1 MKHMTTFALLL
12 LLFVPILSSGC
23 HTTVSPPETE
33 ANTHSSTAL
42 SATASEEITTVTET
56 TTAEMSVATSVTEA
70 LTTTGCTPTV
80 TTATESVTAARPQT
94 TVTTTK
100 KHTSTTQRSTT
111 AKPTTPTTTATQSKP
126 VVLDTEVIA
135 EELLRLINAERKALG
150 LPLLNTAPIAH
161 EIATVRARELQIVWS
176 HYRPDGTT
184 SGTIFTV
191 YQYGEQ
197 NGRISIPDGNG
208 GWTMVDA
215 YSPGGTED
223 ISSLSI
229 EYTVTDPELIARAIL
244 YGQSDKMVSTHIPGL
259 AGTGFKD
266 SPKHWSDIINSEYT
280 GVGIG
285 VSFSTSEMF
294 YYVCTA
300 VEMMCKTYG

>member
-1 MKHMTTFALLL
+1 MNRITISALLTL
-12 LLFVPILSSGC
+12 LSIIVLITSCHSPMPAPDAESSAAS
-23 HTTVSPPETE
+23 TVVLLPPP
-33 ANTHSSTAL
+33 
-42 SATASEEITTVTET
+42 SEKITTVTET
-56 TTAEMSVATSVTEA
+56 TTAETSVATSVAEPA
-70 LTTTGCTPTV
+70 TTTGCTSTE
-80 TTATESVTAARPQT
+80 TTITESVTATRPQT

-111 AKPTTPTTTATQSKP
+111 AKPTTTTTTATQNKP
-126 VVLDTEVIA
+126 VALDTEVIA
-135 EELLRLINAERKALG
+135 EELLRLINAEREALG

-161 EIATVRARELQIVWS
+161 EIATVRAKELQIVWS

-215 YSPGGTED
+215 YKPTHSSEN
-223 ISSLSI
+223 ISRGSVPRDTCNNK
-229 EYTVTDPELIARAIL
+229 TVAQE
-244 YGQSDKMVSTHIPGL
+244 VCN
-259 AGTGFKD
+259 GFKG
-266 SPKHWSDIINSEYT
+266 SPNHWADLMNDIYT

-285 VSFSTSEMF
+285 VSIRIVGDNHEW
-294 YYVCTA
+294 YEVNTA
-300 VEMMCKTYG
+300 VLTMSKTYG